1 MELRHLRYYVA
12 VAEGLSFRK
21 AAERL
26 GVSRPALSKQ
36 IKDLEREIGVRLM
49 ERDTV
54 SVSLTK
60 AGEVFLKDAR
70 EILIRSEQAVQRAAE
85 AQNGHRGTLRIGSVG
100 IIATG
105 FLPGTLK
112 TFRERYPGSEVD
124 FVEML
129 PLEQLDALREGA
141 IDVAFA
147 YGQDAGGRP
156 DQLSLCVI
164 RSKFGIAV
172 SKHHPWAARNSA
184 RLEEITS
191 LPVLCLGQNGRS
203 AHQDDITRF
212 CSEEGF
218 TPKNMRMIEGIDSL
232 FTLIAA
238 DQGVSLLPTVLE
250 SAVRDIA
257 IIPID
262 ADHADCDFR
271 MWAVWQRE
279 NISPL
284 VTHFLQ
290 LLEERNQRLGF

>member
-1 MELRHLRYYVA
+1 MELRHLRYFVS

-60 AGEVFLKDAR
+60 AGEVFLKDSR
-70 EILIRSEQAVQRAAE
+70 EILIRAEQAVRRAAE

-100 IIATG
+100 MIATE
-105 FLPGTLK
+105 FLPKTLK
-112 TFRERYPGSEVD
+112 RFHERYPGSEVE

-129 PLEQLDALREGA
+129 PQEQLDALREGT
-141 IDVAFA
+141 IDIGFA

-172 SKHHPWAARNSA
+172 SKQHPWTDRKSIPL
-184 RLEEITS
+184 REIS
-191 LPVLCLGQNGRS
+191 HIPVLCLGQGQRS
-203 AHQDDITRF
+203 AHQEDIVRF
-212 CSEEGF
+212 CADEGF
-218 TPKNMRMIEGIDSL
+218 TPSMLRQIEGIDSL

-238 DQGVSLLPTVLE
+238 DQGVSLLPTVLDL
-250 SAVRDIA
+250 AVLDIT
-257 IIPID
+257 ILPLQTI
-262 ADHADCDFR
+262 ADCDFR

-279 NISPL
+279 NASPM
-284 VTHFLQ
+284 VTHFIQ
-290 LLEERNQRLGF
+290 LLDERNRGLGI